1 LFFHTS
7 TSTEIDTVF
16 SSFFAGAIEAL
27 FIMGDGFFVSRSAQ
41 IAALTNRQRIP
52 ASFATGPMVEAGLL
66 MGYSGDI
73 IEALHQVGIIRAGFS
88 AAPSR
93 PTFRPCKRP
102 NSHLSST

>member
-1 LFFHTS
+1 
-7 TSTEIDTVF
+7 
-16 SSFFAGAIEAL
+16 
-27 FIMGDGFFVSRSAQ
+27 MGDGFFVSRSAQ

-93 PTFRPCKRP
+93 ASDQILTCLQPENGP
-102 NSHLSST
+102 STRH